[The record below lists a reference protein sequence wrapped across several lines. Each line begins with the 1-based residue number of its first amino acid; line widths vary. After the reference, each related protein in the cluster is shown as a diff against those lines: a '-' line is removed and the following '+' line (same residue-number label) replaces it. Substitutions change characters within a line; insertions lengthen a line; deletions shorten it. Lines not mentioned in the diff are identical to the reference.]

1 MTKRELRALESRV
14 LKRIRRELADVPDGT
29 SFKLGDRKF
38 RWSGKHIEIQC
49 IDVPHE
55 EEEYSQLVYQYL
67 TLTQIKA
74 LIAEFKKC
82 LKSEDDRAERR
93 RIKAL
98 MKWVSQ

>member
-1 MTKRELRALESRV
+1 MTKRELRALESRM
-14 LKRIRRELADVPDGT
+14 LKRIRRELADVPAGT

-49 IDVPHE
+49 IDVPAE

-67 TLTQIKA
+67 TLALTKA

-82 LKSEDDRAERR
+82 LKPEDDRAEQR

-98 MKWVSQ
+98 MKWAGQ